1 VRGLVAFDIRRVT
14 VCLVRAAGGKGLMR
28 SEAQQ
33 PLSGAEQF
41 KADVPEAR
49 AVRQDWRGGLERSGA
64 RRGRAGRQI
73 N

>member
-1 VRGLVAFDIRRVT
+1 
-14 VCLVRAAGGKGLMR
+14 MR

-41 KADVPEAR
+41 KADVPER

-64 RRGRAGRQI
+64 RRGRGGRRI